1 MTTSKALL
9 KSPAPA
15 GDIHHQASCEKP
27 RPFQQHLPV
36 TQPQRLTETQ
46 LAALP
51 GSPDPPY
58 PRLALTQQSAHEDDD
73 LRGGGEVPVAPLLAA
88 PAAARRAAVAAP
100 RHAARRP
107 PALALPLSEPAGRSG
122 EAARRRREPR
132 LVRSPRCCVPGSEFG
147 SSCRRERRGGD
158 TAGCP
163 LPPAVPCFSLP
174 QRLSGEPAERPP
186 RCPSAPPVAPR
197 RARQSARPPAG
208 SPLALPPLM
217 LPALPTAGSRRTPA
231 APQRKQLVGESRE
244 ADGPPT
250 SLRESPA
257 QPGRR
262 AEPHSPAAS
271 HRAHRGAELPPPP
284 SRGQRGSEGRHFVGV
299 CRGRDAL
306 LPAPPRDGSPLWAP
320 RLPRRVFQSRS
331 RNLNFHV
338 CYPLKSCEL
347 VEICIILNL
356 YSVQIYI

>member
-27 RPFQQHLPV
+27 RPFQQQLPV

-132 LVRSPRCCVPGSEFG
+132 LVRSPRCCVPGSGLG

-186 RCPSAPPVAPR
+186 RCPAAPPVAPR

-250 SLRESPA
+250 SLRESLA
-257 QPGRR
+257 QPSPGGAQSRTAPLPATGHTGEPSSRLRHHVASAAARAAILSGCVAGGTRCSRRRPVTGAPCGRR
-262 AEPHSPAAS
+262 GFPGGCFKAGPETLVFPRMLPTEIL
-271 HRAHRGAELPPPP
+271 RA
-284 SRGQRGSEGRHFVGV
+284 
-299 CRGRDAL
+299 C
-306 LPAPPRDGSPLWAP
+306 
-320 RLPRRVFQSRS
+320 
-331 RNLNFHV
+331 
-338 CYPLKSCEL
+338 
-347 VEICIILNL
+347 
-356 YSVQIYI
+356 